1 MLESFSKFLP
11 SSILRLIN
19 QRSGFRNIIINA
31 GWLFADQGLTMV
43 VGFLVGA
50 WVARYL
56 GPAQYGIYNY
66 ALAIVALFSPLVAL
80 GLKDIVIRDIVRKP
94 EDKDKL
100 LGAAFGLK
108 FAGSLLALGLAIGIG
123 QITQPDDA
131 LTRFLIAIMAG
142 QFVFAALNETLD
154 YWFQSQVQ
162 AKYTVWAKNIGALLI
177 AVVKI
182 GLILYKAPLIA
193 FAWAALCQVVIF
205 TIMLAVFHRT
215 SQQRLTTWRLNFF
228 HARSLLANSWP
239 LILSD
244 LAIMIY
250 MRIGQVMLGN
260 MADKET
266 LGLYSAATRLS
277 ELWYFIPM
285 AISSSVFPAIIRSR
299 ETQSQKNY
307 HRRMQVF
314 YDAMSLTA
322 YAIVIPLVLLGPTLV
337 NILFGAEYAQAGL
350 VLRVHAWSFLFVS
363 LGVARSRWLI
373 GENMIRFDMFATIL
387 GAVVNIVMNY
397 FLIPRYGGMGT
408 AWAALISYA
417 VSGFLSG
424 ALAIGV
430 WPALKQQSL
439 SLMVPFRLPSF
450 LRSVQELLNRRE
462 GE

>member
-1 MLESFSKFLP
+1 MIETLTKTIPLA
-11 SSILRLIN
+11 IHRLIDK
-19 QRSGFRNIIINA
+19 RSGFRKIIINTS
-31 GWLFADQGLTMV
+31 WLFADQGLTMV

-56 GPAQYGIYNY
+56 GPTQYGTYNY
-66 ALAIVALFSPLVAL
+66 ALAIAALFSPLVAL

-94 EDKDKL
+94 EDKDEL
-100 LGAAFGLK
+100 LGATFGLK
-108 FAGSLLALGLAIGIG
+108 FVGSLLALGLAIGIG
-123 QITQPDDA
+123 AITQPDDA
-131 LTRFLIAIMAG
+131 LTRLLIAIMAG

-154 YWFQSQVQ
+154 CWFQSQVQ
-162 AKYTVWAKNIGALLI
+162 AKYTVWAKNIGALII
-177 AVVKI
+177 AIVKI

-193 FAWAALCQVVIF
+193 FAWAALCQVFIF
-205 TIMLAVFHRT
+205 TIVLAAFHRT
-215 SQQRLTTWRLNFF
+215 SQQRLAAWKLSFLR
-228 HARSLLANSWP
+228 ARSLLTNSWP

-250 MRIGQVMLGN
+250 LRIGQVMLGN
-260 MADKET
+260 MANKEA

-307 HRRMQVF
+307 HGRMQVF
-314 YDAMSLTA
+314 YDVMSLTA

-337 NILFGAEYAQAGL
+337 NILFGVEYAEAGL
-350 VLRVHAWSFLFVS
+350 ILRVHAWSFLFVS

-387 GAVVNIVMNY
+387 GAIVNIAMNY

-417 VSGFLSG
+417 VSGYVSG
-424 ALAIGV
+424 MLAIGV
-430 WPALKQQSL
+430 RPALKQQSL
-439 SLMVPFRLPSF
+439 SLLVPFRLPSF
-450 LRSVQELLNRRE
+450 LHSVQELLNRRE